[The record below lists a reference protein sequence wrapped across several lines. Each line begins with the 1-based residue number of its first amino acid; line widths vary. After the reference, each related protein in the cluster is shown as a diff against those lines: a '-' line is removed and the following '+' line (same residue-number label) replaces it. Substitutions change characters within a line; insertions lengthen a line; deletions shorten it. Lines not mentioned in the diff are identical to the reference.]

1 MKKLFLALATLTLAV
16 ALMSCGG
23 EKLADT
29 TWKGSDNYWNYT
41 LTFTK
46 DEVTFNQTDKD
57 TQNPVKPTEMTEK
70 YTIKGDTVYIISS
83 YNGEKNPFCTINENT
98 ITVAADGQTIKFA
111 KQE

>member
-1 MKKLFLALATLTLAV
+1 MVVKNLLTRLGKALIII
-16 ALMSCGG
+16 G
-23 EKLADT
+23 T
-29 TWKGSDNYWNYT
+29 TRLRSQ
-41 LTFTK
+41 K

>member
-1 MKKLFLALATLTLAV
+1 MKRLFVALATLTLAV
-16 ALMSCGG
+16 TLMSCGG

-70 YTIKGDTVYIISS
+70 YTIKGDTVYIISN